1 MRISDWSSDVCS
13 SDLARLLPKD
23 EAALCPYDEHEDR
36 EPYDAQVDYEREDAG
51 RVKIGRGY
59 AYKIAE
65 PLSAA
70 KELAGYGTGHDPDR
84 AELQAREEE
93 RHSGAALHIDQR
105 VPAAGAQGLEH

>member
-59 AYKIAE
+59 AYQLAE

-70 KELAGYGTGHDPDR
+70 KALAGYGTGHDPDR
-84 AELQAREEE
+84 ADLQAREEVRHAGGEQIGRASCRE
-93 RHSGAALHIDQR
+93 RVCQ
-105 VPAAGAQGLEH
+105 